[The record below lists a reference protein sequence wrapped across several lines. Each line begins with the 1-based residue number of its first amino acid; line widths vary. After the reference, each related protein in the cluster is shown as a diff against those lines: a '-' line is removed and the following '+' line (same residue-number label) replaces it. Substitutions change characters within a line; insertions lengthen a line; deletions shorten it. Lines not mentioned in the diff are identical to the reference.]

1 MASDLGYFNLLVKI
15 FFIIKKRSSLLLL
28 LASKSI
34 CLIVLLLIFFTLY
47 IVVQFL
53 SCVWLFETPWTATHK
68 ASLFFTISWS
78 LLKLMSIVSM
88 MPSNHLILCCPFSS
102 CLQSLPAS
110 GSFPMSHFF
119 STGSQSIGASSTP
132 TILMFWISSWITW
145 WLPLGAT
152 SRKGL
157 ISKGVLLLH
166 GEIGIKG

>member
-1 MASDLGYFNLLVKI
+1 MALQTFSSIQFNRSVLPNSVGSHGLQYATLPCPSPTLGTCSNP
-15 FFIIKKRSSLLLL
+15 
-28 LASKSI
+28 
-34 CLIVLLLIFFTLY
+34 CP
-47 IVVQFL
+47 L
-53 SCVWLFETPWTATHK
+53 SRWFPP
-68 ASLFFTISWS
+68 TISS
-78 LLKLMSIVSM
+78 SVVL
-88 MPSNHLILCCPFSS
+88 FS